1 MSALPT
7 PVPTAAPRSVSADAP
22 EARLEPMTAARLDA
36 VMAIEYA
43 SYDFPWSRGNF
54 ADSMAEGY
62 RCQGLFLRR
71 QTDVQ
76 PVLVGYSIVM
86 RGVDEAH
93 LLNIA
98 VAPEFRGQKMAVLLL
113 QQLCAWARLQGLDY
127 VWLEVRLSNLRA
139 QKLYREFGMHAVGQR
154 KNYYRSADG
163 HEDAIVMNYPLA
175 PQFGL

>member
-1 MSALPT
+1 MPST
-7 PVPTAAPRSVSADAP
+7 PLSDAP
-22 EARLEPMTAARLDA
+22 EMGGAFASFADLDA
-36 VMAIEYA
+36 THLDAIMAIEYA

-71 QTDVQ
+71 QTDAQ
-76 PVLVGYSIVM
+76 PVLAGYSIVM

-139 QKLYREFGMHAVGQR
+139 QKLYREFGMHAVGLR

>member
-1 MSALPT
+1 MPSTPLP
-7 PVPTAAPRSVSADAP
+7 DAP
-22 EARLEPMTAARLDA
+22 EMGGAFASFADLDA
-36 VMAIEYA
+36 THLDAIMAIECA

-76 PVLVGYSIVM
+76 PVLAGYSIVM

-98 VAPEFRGQKMAVLLL
+98 VAPEFRGQKP
-113 QQLCAWARLQGLDY
+113 
-127 VWLEVRLSNLRA
+127 
-139 QKLYREFGMHAVGQR
+139 QKY
-154 KNYYRSADG
+154 S
-163 HEDAIVMNYPLA
+163 
-175 PQFGL
+175 

>member
-1 MSALPT
+1 MQPSPLPDFPDLDGVFGT
-7 PVPTAAPRSVSADAP
+7 FAD
-22 EARLEPMTAARLDA
+22 LDA
-36 VMAIEYA
+36 SHLDAIMAIEQA

-54 ADSMAEGY
+54 ADSIAEGY
-62 RCQGLFLRR
+62 RCQGLFVRSQADAL
-71 QTDVQ
+71 
-76 PVLVGYSIVM
+76 PVLAGYSIVM

-98 VAPEFRGQKMAVLLL
+98 VALAFRGQKIAVLLL

-139 QKLYREFGMHAVGQR
+139 QQLYREFGMHTVGQR
-154 KNYYRSADG
+154 KNYYRTQDG

-175 PQFGL
+175 PQF